1 MENAIYIVKL
11 CFYFNPTRSSGQDR
25 APEQSLEDFTE
36 GFAGCPAGGP
46 AGCSFAN
53 LRGAAAGNGI
63 DIAEEPGDGVK
74 EPPGLVDAHRRSH
87 LPVFIITM
95 VVYFILPG
103 QGDTFV
109 SLSSMSGIVNGCHGA
124 IDGVSPIMI
133 QRNGRRF
140 LRVNNM
146 GYFSSE
152 AARAGRYREILHA
165 RLARPVR
172 ETFGRTFLSWSGSNI
187 LVIIA
192 PLLLMVLA
200 QYLPIIAA
208 GVIPFTGPGGVM
220 TTFTL
225 NLVHIIMKLVLIIPI
240 MTWFYL
246 LTGKIYLGS
255 LVSALLVTWM
265 FASSQ
270 VIAPIPI

>member
-1 MENAIYIVKL
+1 MVYA
-11 CFYFNPTRSSGQDR
+11 SGK
-25 APEQSLEDFTE
+25 SLEYPAE
-36 GFAGCPAGGP
+36 GFTGCPAGGP

-53 LRGAAAGNGI
+53 LAGAAAGNGV

-74 EPPGLVDAHRRSH
+74 EPPGFVDAHRRSH

-152 AARAGRYREILHA
+152 AARAGRYREILP
-165 RLARPVR
+165 ARPAGPVR
-172 ETFGRTFLSWSGSNI
+172 GLFGAPCFPAGYNI
-187 LVIIA
+187 FI
-192 PLLLMVLA
+192 
-200 QYLPIIAA
+200 
-208 GVIPFTGPGGVM
+208 
-220 TTFTL
+220 
-225 NLVHIIMKLVLIIPI
+225 
-240 MTWFYL
+240 
-246 LTGKIYLGS
+246 
-255 LVSALLVTWM
+255 
-265 FASSQ
+265 
-270 VIAPIPI
+270 

>member
-1 MENAIYIVKL
+1 LLMLI
-11 CFYFNPTRSSGQDR
+11 
-25 APEQSLEDFTE
+25 
-36 GFAGCPAGGP
+36 
-46 AGCSFAN
+46 
-53 LRGAAAGNGI
+53 GA
-63 DIAEEPGDGVK
+63 
-74 EPPGLVDAHRRSH
+74 SH

-124 IDGVSPIMI
+124 IEGVSPIMI

-152 AARAGRYREILHA
+152 AARAGRYREILPA